1 MNDWETPGP
10 GPWQQDSAHAPVS
23 GTMAVLELYPE
34 GFNRGFTETFSR
46 YGVLL
51 DRLAMAVV
59 NGFTYHQPQPFD
71 MPGPNGPMTPEQI
84 GAEIGR
90 RAAVAEEAFA
100 TKQWRQDL
108 DLWDNV
114 CKPAAIARHRE
125 LADVDLGNSTDD
137 ELIGHLSQVA
147 EHLSAMVYQHHRFN
161 VAALLPVGDLAVHTA
176 QWTGRP
182 PASALGVLDGYSP
195 ISGGAPPEMHDAVEA
210 LRVDDDARRLLD
222 APGDPAERLSEIRAR
237 LAAVD
242 EYVRSF
248 DCRMIDGFDVVGP
261 TLREQ
266 PAMMLGKLAAGLDAD
281 PTIAQRRAD
290 AAAAELR
297 EAVPDEH
304 RATFDEL
311 VEEARAVYRLRDERG
326 LYSDIAA
333 IGLLRL
339 AMLEAGRRAAERGQI
354 HQRDDILDATTAEV
368 VDILRGAG
376 PTADELAERRE
387 TRRALTLAGAPRY
400 LGPPPPPPPPLD
412 ALPPSLARVMG
423 AVGFAIDGVL
433 GQMDA
438 PAGEGS
444 TILGIPG
451 NGGTCEGVAR
461 RIDLIDDLL
470 DLEDGEIVVAASTGE
485 AFNSVLHLVAGI
497 VTDHGS
503 HACHAAIVAREM
515 GFPAVVGTVN
525 ATTRIETG
533 DRIRLDGSKGEV
545 TIL

>member
-1 MNDWETPGP
+1 MNDWQTPGP
-10 GPWQQDSAHAPVS
+10 GPWQQDSAHMPVS
-23 GTMAVLELYPE
+23 TTKAMQELYPE

-46 YGVLL
+46 YGLLL

-90 RAAVAEEAFA
+90 RAGVAEEAFR

-108 DLWDNV
+108 DLWDDV

-125 LADVDLGNSTDD
+125 LADVDLASLTDD
-137 ELIGHLSQVA
+137 KLAEHVGEVA

-195 ISGGAPPEMHDAVEA
+195 VSGGAPPEMHDALAA
-210 LRVDDDARRLLD
+210 LRDDEEARRLLD
-222 APGDPAERLSEIRAR
+222 APGDAAERLAEIRAR

-242 EYVRSF
+242 DYVRTF

-266 PAMMLGKLAAGLDAD
+266 PAMMLGKLAAALDAD
-281 PTIAQRRAD
+281 LTGAQRRAD
-290 AAAAELR
+290 AVAAELR
-297 EAVPDEH
+297 EAVPAEH
-304 RATFDEL
+304 RDAFDEL

-339 AMLEAGRRAAERGQI
+339 AMLEAGRRAAERGQV
-354 HQRDDILDATTAEV
+354 HQRDDILDATTSEV
-368 VDILRGAG
+368 VDILGGAG

-444 TILGIPG
+444 TIMGISG
-451 NGGTCEGVAR
+451 NGGACEGVAR

-470 DLEDGEIVVAASTGE
+470 DLEEGEIVVAASTGE

-503 HACHAAIVAREM
+503 HASHAAIVAREM

-525 ATTRIETG
+525 ATTRIRTG
-533 DRIRLDGSKGEV
+533 DRLRLDGTKGEV

>member
-1 MNDWETPGP
+1 M
-10 GPWQQDSAHAPVS
+10 PVAT
-23 GTMAVLELYPE
+23 TMVMQELYPE
-34 GFNRGFTETFSR
+34 GFNRGMTETFGR
-46 YGVLL
+46 YGLLL
-51 DRLAMAVV
+51 DRLAMGVV

-71 MPGPNGPMTPEQI
+71 MPGPDGPLTPDQI

-90 RAAVAEEAFA
+90 RAGVAEEAFR

-125 LADVDLGNSTDD
+125 LADVDLAGSTDD
-137 ELIGHLSQVA
+137 ELVQHLRDVA
-147 EHLSAMVYQHHRFN
+147 EHVTAMVYQHHRFN

-182 PASALGVLDGYSP
+182 PTAALGVLDGYSP
-195 ISGGAPPEMHDAVEA
+195 VSGGAPPEMHDALTA
-210 LRVDDDARRLLD
+210 LRPDDDARRLLD
-222 APGDPAERLSEIRAR
+222 APGDAADRLTEIRDR
-237 LAAVD
+237 LPAVD
-242 EYVRSF
+242 DYVRTF
-248 DCRMIDGFDVVGP
+248 DCRMIDGFDIVGP

-266 PAMMLGKLAAGLDAD
+266 PAMILGKLAAALDAD
-281 PTIAQRRAD
+281 PTVAQRRAD

-297 EAVPDEH
+297 EAVPAEH
-304 RATFDEL
+304 RDTFDEL
-311 VEEARAVYRLRDERG
+311 VEEARTVYRLRDERG
-326 LYSDIAA
+326 LYSEIAA
-333 IGLLRL
+333 IGLLRF
-339 AMLEAGRRAAERGQI
+339 AMLEAGRRAAERGQV
-354 HQRDDILDATTAEV
+354 HQRDDILDATTAEA
-368 VDILRGAG
+368 IELIEGAG
-376 PTADELAERRE
+376 PTGDELAERAER
-387 TRRALTLAGAPRY
+387 RRAFTLEGAPRH
-400 LGPPPPPPPPLD
+400 LGPPPPEPPPLD

-438 PAGEGS
+438 PTGEGS
-444 TILGIPG
+444 TIMGIPG
-451 NGGTCEGVAR
+451 NRGVCEGVAR
-461 RIDLIDDLL
+461 RIDVIEDLL

-485 AFNSVLHLVAGI
+485 AFNSVLHLVTGI

-525 ATTRIETG
+525 ATSRISTG

>member
-1 MNDWETPGP
+1 
-10 GPWQQDSAHAPVS
+10 
-23 GTMAVLELYPE
+23 
-34 GFNRGFTETFSR
+34 
-46 YGVLL
+46 
-51 DRLAMAVV
+51 
-59 NGFTYHQPQPFD
+59 
-71 MPGPNGPMTPEQI
+71 
-84 GAEIGR
+84 
-90 RAAVAEEAFA
+90 
-100 TKQWRQDL
+100 
-108 DLWDNV
+108 
-114 CKPAAIARHRE
+114 
-125 LADVDLGNSTDD
+125 
-137 ELIGHLSQVA
+137 LSQVA

-242 EYVRSF
+242 DYVRSF

-444 TILGIPG
+444 TIMGIPG